1 MPVPLSLELFL
12 RAGQDWEA
20 AQYRILAALQSH
32 RLALRQHRLFPT
44 RLEVSRLREQ
54 LLQLLRSRE
63 ELEDVFPHI
72 LVRIDWAALRLE
84 RIPEYT
90 PAARERFLQQVFELL
105 QWALPLVE
113 QLWQES
119 QALYEFACEHIGIH
133 ELGILPLYRDEGYLL
148 TPDPTQ
154 HQLLVWHYRLSPV
167 YTAEQQREVTL
178 ELVWQEPF
186 SGILHPEQL
195 LQRVRTLQLP
205 HPATYVCDTDFALPL
220 RETVLP
226 IARQKLWQRLQERPH

>member
-32 RLALRQHRLFPT
+32 WLALRQNRLFPT

-63 ELEDVFPHI
+63 ELEDAFPHI
-72 LVRIDWAALRLE
+72 LVRIDWTTLRLE

-90 PAARERFLQQVFELL
+90 HAARERFLQRVFELL

-119 QALYEFACEHIGIH
+119 QALYEFACEHIGVH
-133 ELGILPLYRDEGYLL
+133 ELGVLPLYRDEGYLFI
-148 TPDPTQ
+148 PDPVQ
-154 HQLLVWHYRLSPV
+154 RRLLVWHYHVSPV
-167 YTAEQQREVTL
+167 YTAEQQREVAL

-186 SGILHPEQL
+186 SGILLTEQL
-195 LQRVRTLQLP
+195 LQRVRTLRLP
-205 HPATYVCDTDFALPL
+205 HPATYVCDTDVALPL
-220 RETVLP
+220 QETVLP
-226 IARQKLWQRLQERPH
+226 IARQKLWERLQQRPH